1 MDNFL
6 FDVDGTLTPA
16 RQPIDKEFMEFFLGW
31 VLEKRN
37 QRHRVLLVTGSDH
50 DKTLE
55 QIGQAL
61 WVTVTGSYQNCGNS
75 LYVEGKKAW
84 ESKWQMGSDLET
96 DVLDLIA
103 RSKWYG
109 TAKNN
114 IEKRTGMVNIS
125 TIGRSCSHEQRRE
138 YYEWDLENKERINI
152 VNILSHKYNN
162 IDLAI
167 GGEISIDIYEKGKDK
182 SQVIDRISGN
192 NIFFGDKCFQG
203 GNDHKIALK
212 SDRYHHVDGWQETKD
227 ILEKFYG

>member
-1 MDNFL
+1 MYNFL

-16 RQPIDKEFMEFFLGW
+16 RQPIDKQFGEFFLAW
-31 VLEKRN
+31 VLEKKN
-37 QRHRVLLVTGSDH
+37 QGHRVLLVTGSDRK
-50 DKTLE
+50 KTVE
-55 QIGQAL
+55 QIGKTL
-61 WVTVTGSYQNCGNS
+61 WTMVTGSYQNCGNS
-75 LYVEGKKAW
+75 LYVAGKKSW
-84 ESKWQMGSDLET
+84 ESRWQMGSNLEI
-96 DVLDLIA
+96 DLISLIVK
-103 RSKWYG
+103 SKWYG
-109 TAKNN
+109 TARNN
-114 IEKRTGMVNIS
+114 IEERTGMVNVS
-125 TIGRSCSHEQRRE
+125 TIGRSCTQEQRKA

-227 ILEKFYG
+227 ILEKLYG